1 MYFKTKHK
9 VEKKVT
15 QPHDRFFKKL
25 FSGKNEVMEFVK
37 KTLPAEITKNLHLET
52 LELDQ
57 TEYVDN
63 KLWTNWSD
71 IVYNCKYGKSTTVK
85 ISLLFE
91 HKSNIPIIPQLQ
103 LLGYMLK
110 IWWTQINHTQKLTVV
125 IPIIF
130 YHGKAKWTNKPF
142 EEYFIGLDNALQRF
156 IPKFDYQLIDTSDFT
171 DDEIIGLFEN
181 LQLQIGVMVMK
192 NIYDEQ
198 MLLQEIKKIFSN
210 LNQLLNTE
218 QGEMFFESIV
228 AYLLY
233 ATSIDTQKYLEKMKT
248 ISQKAEKRF
257 VSTAMK
263 LKTEG
268 IKQGIKQGIEQG
280 SKDEKRKV
288 ALNLIKKGFNNE
300 TISDVTGLKEKEV
313 EQLKRDQL

>member
-1 MYFKTKHK
+1 
-9 VEKKVT
+9 KKM
-15 QPHDRFFKKL
+15 

-37 KTLPAEITKNLHLET
+37 KTFPPEITENLRLET

-57 TEYVDN
+57 TEYVDTN
-63 KLWTNWSD
+63 LWTNWSD
-71 IVYNCKYGKSTTVK
+71 IVYNCKYGKHTTVK

-91 HKSNIPIIPQLQ
+91 HKSNIPTIPHLQ

-110 IWWTQINHTQKLTVV
+110 IWWTQINNGQKLTLV

-142 EEYFIGLDNALQRF
+142 EEYFHGLDNILQRF

-171 DDEIIGLFEN
+171 DNQIISLFEN
-181 LQLQIGVMVMK
+181 LQLQIGIMVMK
-192 NIYDEQ
+192 NIFDEQ
-198 MLLQEIKKIFSN
+198 MILQEINKIFSN

-233 ATSIDTQKYLEKMKT
+233 ATSIDTHKYLEKMKT
-248 ISQKAEKRF
+248 ISKKAEKRF

-268 IKQGIKQGIEQG
+268 IKEGLEQGLEQGIEQG
-280 SKDEKRKV
+280 IEQGLKKEKRKV
-288 ALNLIKKGFNNE
+288 ALNLIKKGFDND
-300 TISDVTGLKEKEV
+300 TISDVTGLEEKEV
-313 EQLKRDQL
+313 EKLRRIFLSKKIK